1 MNNILRP
8 TLELTVI
15 IPGMILAYLS
25 VKSTLKISL
34 PKLIAWLFP
43 LLIALCILGGILCS
57 ALQIGTGIIYN
68 IICILFLLAV
78 WYPATHTVRIMIDDD
93 NFAQIWYVFWIL
105 PLIFIRLNL
114 FMVPKY
120 DGTLYTGRILQIY
133 IVVSLVLLIILS
145 LFYTL
150 FLLMANSL
158 NRNARLQQE
167 NYLLSIQQ
175 ERYTNLCNAI
185 EETRQARHDMRHHFL
200 QLSSM
205 AERNTIAV

>member
-8 TLELTVI
+8 TFELTVI

-68 IICILFLLAV
+68 IIYILFLLAV

-93 NFAQIWYVFWIL
+93 NFAQTWYVFWIL
-105 PLIFIRLNL
+105 PLIFI
-114 FMVPKY
+114 
-120 DGTLYTGRILQIY
+120 G
-133 IVVSLVLLIILS
+133 
-145 LFYTL
+145 L
-150 FLLMANSL
+150 FLLCS
-158 NRNARLQQE
+158 
-167 NYLLSIQQ
+167 
-175 ERYTNLCNAI
+175 
-185 EETRQARHDMRHHFL
+185 L
-200 QLSSM
+200 QLLISIPDRHGLIM
-205 AERNTIAV
+205 NPVL

>member
-1 MNNILRP
+1 
-8 TLELTVI
+8 
-15 IPGMILAYLS
+15 MILAYLP

-105 PLIFIRLNL
+105 PLIFIRL
-114 FMVPKY
+114 FSSVQSSVADKY
-120 DGTLYTGRILQIY
+120 PGPARTYHESC
-133 IVVSLVLLIILS
+133 SLIPYRS
-145 LFYTL
+145 
-150 FLLMANSL
+150 
-158 NRNARLQQE
+158 
-167 NYLLSIQQ
+167 
-175 ERYTNLCNAI
+175 
-185 EETRQARHDMRHHFL
+185 HD
-200 QLSSM
+200 S
-205 AERNTIAV
+205 

>member
-15 IPGMILAYLS
+15 IPGMILSYLP

-78 WYPATHTVRIMIDDD
+78 WYPATHTVRIMIIK
-93 NFAQIWYVFWIL
+93 NRAIRITVKSIISIL
-105 PLIFIRLNL
+105 T
-114 FMVPKY
+114 
-120 DGTLYTGRILQIY
+120 TLEIL
-133 IVVSLVLLIILS
+133 LS
-145 LFYTL
+145 LL
-150 FLLMANSL
+150 FITTFTP
-158 NRNARLQQE
+158 
-167 NYLLSIQQ
+167 YILLSDISH
-175 ERYTNLCNAI
+175 LP
-185 EETRQARHDMRHHFL
+185 
-200 QLSSM
+200 
-205 AERNTIAV
+205 